1 MAIEISRAGPERV
14 TALVDVLARSFA
26 DDPIVRW
33 PFPTDGSAV
42 EQCRELF
49 RILDERFVHTGWLWE
64 ADDGAGVAM
73 WVPPGAAERF
83 VEIEL
88 ETRVP
93 IDAMTGDGGV
103 RYRGFWDWIE
113 AHLPPE
119 PHWFLDHLAVAPNA
133 GAKGLGV
140 ALGRARDRVR
150 APGRGPRLPGDRA
163 ARERGVLRA
172 ARVPGG
178 RGR

>member
-1 MAIEISRAGPERV
+1 M
-14 TALVDVLARSFA
+14 
-26 DDPIVRW
+26 
-33 PFPTDGSAV
+33 

-64 ADDGAGVAM
+64 ADDGAGVAL
-73 WVPPGAAERF
+73 WVPPGAAQRF

-88 ETRVP
+88 ETRDP

-119 PHWFLDHLAVAPNA
+119 PHWFLDHLAVAP
-133 GAKGLGV
+133 GA
-140 ALGRARDRVR
+140 RVR
-150 APGRGPRLPGDRA
+150 VSGWRWSSSGSGSRAGDGVPA
-163 ARERGVLRA
+163 FLETARPENVGFYEQ
-172 ARVPGG
+172 ARVPGR
-178 RGR
+178 RGRAGPRGRAAAVVHAVRPLNGSAGEGLP